1 MRHRKIIFFLPF
13 IDDRSIIRR
22 RHTITHHMRF
32 LTMAQKQET
41 KERILKTGAGII
53 YRQGFHHTGIQQI
66 LTESGVPKGSFYFY
80 FKSKSDFGQALID
93 HVAADLHRLYD
104 RFFTDE
110 TQAPVDRL
118 AAYFKWAAAHYA
130 GCGFTGGCPIGNLA
144 QEMGD
149 LDPAMQEKLAA
160 VIDGMIDRIARVLK
174 EARDRGELAEAVDI
188 DETARMIFACWE
200 GALLHMKVVKTEAP
214 LTTVR
219 RHIFDRLLVS

>member
-1 MRHRKIIFFLPF
+1 M
-13 IDDRSIIRR
+13 
-22 RHTITHHMRF
+22 T
-32 LTMAQKQET
+32 QKQDT

-93 HVAADLHRLYD
+93 YVEADLHRLYD
-104 RFFTDE
+104 RFFADE
-110 TQAPVDRL
+110 TKSPINRL
-118 AAYFKWAAAHYA
+118 AAYFKWAMDHYA
-130 GCGFTGGCPIGNLA
+130 ASGFTGGCPIGNLA

-160 VIDGMIDRIARVLK
+160 VIQRMIDRIARMLF
-174 EARDRGELAEAVDI
+174 EAQDRGELSSKMDI
-188 DETARMIFACWE
+188 AETARMIFACWE

-214 LTTVR
+214 LNTFR
-219 RHIFDRLLVS
+219 SYIFERLLTA